1 MTTISHK
8 TPTYSSLQRR
18 LVAKINSSPQPP
30 FKTLLPRVLVPRARF
45 SVPKA
50 RKILIPRPSRATQLL
65 LCHKTLLPRL
75 LFLTTLSKRSSTVAC
90 LPSLTRQ
97 CKTLVP
103 GVCPP
108 TNKSPQRYG
117 LGLPLNH
124 KIHPFLRMGRPIS
137 LHVLHSAPTRD
148 NGGSSNVTPTYKLP
162 AE

>member
-8 TPTYSSLQRR
+8 TPTYSSLQIRSA
-18 LVAKINSSPQPP
+18 AKINSSPRPP
-30 FKTLLPRVLVPRARF
+30 FKTLPPRVLVPRARF
-45 SVPKA
+45 SVLKA
-50 RKILIPRPSRATQLL
+50 KKILIPRPSRVTHPL

-75 LFLTTLSKRSSTVAC
+75 LYLTTLSKPSSTVAC

-124 KIHPFLRMGRPIS
+124 KIHLFLKMGRPIS
-137 LHVLHSAPTRD
+137 LHVLHSAPIRD

-162 AE
+162 VE